1 MARSVLFQPK
11 EIPMIGRRSSLLLPF
26 GVLAVPSL
34 ARAQAGWRAQFRE
47 LRYGIISAE
56 NERDAVARLQ
66 GLAAYTQRKLGVPM
80 RITRG
85 TDYAAVVEALRS
97 SQLEF
102 AHLGPAAYALARR
115 SMGERVL
122 PLLRHRGHD
131 GAEGY
136 FSVIFVRADS
146 AFRSL
151 ADLRGRSFAFADPN
165 SASGFA
171 APSYFLRKEGIEP
184 ARFFGR
190 TGFSGNHEQSVIA
203 VLNGTFDAAATF
215 WNNEESGN
223 IQRMVEKGMI
233 QPGTTRIVWRSPL
246 IPNSPTVT
254 RAEVP
259 EELRRDF
266 IAMMQAMPQE
276 APEVLQQ
283 LSANTAGFAIAR
295 HEDYADVIAMV
306 EENQAQRRERR
317 P

>member
-1 MARSVLFQPK
+1 
-11 EIPMIGRRSSLLLPF
+11 MIRRRSA
-26 GVLAVPSL
+26 VLATLGVFAAPAIASG
-34 ARAQAGWRAQFRE
+34 QAGWRSQFRE
-47 LRYGIISAE
+47 IRYGIISSE
-56 NERDAVARLQ
+56 NERDAIARLQ
-66 GLAAYTQRKLGVPM
+66 GLATYAESRLGVPM
-80 RITRG
+80 RVTRG

-97 SQLEF
+97 NQLEF

-115 SMGERVL
+115 SLGERVI

-146 AFRSL
+146 PFRSL

-171 APSYFLRKEGIEP
+171 APSYFLRKEGVEP

-233 QPGTTRIVWRSPL
+233 QPGTTRIIWRSPL

-254 RAEVP
+254 RREVP
-259 EELRRDF
+259 EDLRRDF
-266 IAMMQAMPQE
+266 VAMMQAMPQA
-276 APEVLQQ
+276 APEVLRQI
-283 LSANTAGFAIAR
+283 STNTAGFALAR

-317 P
+317 Q

>member
-1 MARSVLFQPK
+1 
-11 EIPMIGRRSSLLLPF
+11 MIRRRATLLAPL
-26 GVLAVPSL
+26 GLLAAPAL
-34 ARAQAGWRAQFRE
+34 AQTSWRTQFRE
-47 LRYGIISAE
+47 IRYGIISSE
-56 NERDAVARLQ
+56 NERDAIARLQ
-66 GLAAYTQRKLGVPM
+66 GFAAHAERRLGVPM
-80 RITRG
+80 RVTRG

-97 SQLEF
+97 NQLEF

-115 SMGERVL
+115 SMGERVA

-146 AFRSL
+146 PFRAL

-165 SASGFA
+165 SASGFT
-171 APSYFLRKEGIEP
+171 APSYFLRKEGVEP

-190 TGFSGNHEQSVIA
+190 TGFSGNHEQSVVA

-215 WNNEESGN
+215 WNNEQSGN

-233 QPGTTRIVWRSPL
+233 QPGTTRIIWRSPM

-259 EELRRDF
+259 EDLRRDF
-266 IAMMQAMPQE
+266 IAMMQALPQE
-276 APEVLQQ
+276 APEVLRQ
-283 LSANTAGFAIAR
+283 LSANTAGFALAR
-295 HEDYADVIAMV
+295 HEDYADVVAMV

-317 P
+317 S

>member
-1 MARSVLFQPK
+1 
-11 EIPMIGRRSSLLLPF
+11 MIRRRVTLLAPL
-26 GVLAVPSL
+26 GLLAAP
-34 ARAQAGWRAQFRE
+34 AIGHAQAGWRAQFRE
-47 LRYGIISAE
+47 IRYGIISSE
-56 NERDAVARLQ
+56 NERDAIARLQ
-66 GLAAYTQRKLGVPM
+66 GFAAHAERRLGVPM
-80 RITRG
+80 RVTRG

-97 SQLEF
+97 NQLEF

-115 SMGERVL
+115 SMGERVA
-122 PLLRHRGHD
+122 PLLRQRGHD

-146 AFRSL
+146 PFRAL

-171 APSYFLRKEGIEP
+171 APSYFLRKEGVEP
-184 ARFFGR
+184 ARFFSR

-215 WNNEESGN
+215 WNNEASGN

-233 QPGTTRIVWRSPL
+233 QPGTTRIIWTSPL

-259 EELRRDF
+259 ADLRRDF

-276 APEVLQQ
+276 APEVMRQ
-283 LSANTAGFAIAR
+283 LSSNTAGFALAR
-295 HEDYADVIAMV
+295 HEDYADVIAMT
-306 EENQAQRRERR
+306 EQNQAQRRERR
-317 P
+317 S